1 MFQPARL
8 LIIGLLLLFSA
19 CTGSSGDSLDS
30 SVETAAAATV
40 SDGGTSPTK
49 SEGTS
54 QFAPHIQTVS
64 TLTNCLFLHNRWVS
78 AVAFHKVF
86 TEKRLHGRCGRPNE
100 KSLRLRQQNSVS
112 TTLAKAILL
121 ALLKVKG

>member
-1 MFQPARL
+1 MFQPSRL

-19 CTGSSGDSLDS
+19 CTGSSGDSFDS
-30 SVETAAAATV
+30 SVETAAAETV

-54 QFAPHIQTVS
+54 RFAPHIQTVS

-86 TEKRLHGRCGRPNE
+86 TEKRDLAGMREASAYMDAVDDRMKKVCDAYQSPR
-100 KSLRLRQQNSVS
+100 RS
-112 TTLAKAILL
+112 TQ
-121 ALLKVKG
+121 